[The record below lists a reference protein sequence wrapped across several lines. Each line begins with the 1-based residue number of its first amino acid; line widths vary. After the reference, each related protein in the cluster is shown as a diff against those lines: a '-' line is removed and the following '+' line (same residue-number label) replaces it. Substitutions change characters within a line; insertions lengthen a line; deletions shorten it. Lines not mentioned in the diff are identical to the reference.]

1 MQDSPPRISVARIVK
16 TQGNRGEV
24 AADILT
30 DFPERFQQL
39 SAVALEKEGQAAL
52 ELILENHWFHKQRVI
67 LKFRGIDAITPA
79 ERLVGYEVTIDNSQ
93 LMKLQPGSYYQ
104 HDLVGCRI
112 EDEDGVI
119 RGTVIEVLGAPGNY
133 LLKVGCDTGDFLV
146 PFADCY
152 FPKIDVRNKVL
163 ICDLPE
169 GLEDL

>member
-1 MQDSPPRISVARIVK
+1 MQESQRISVARIVK

-24 AADILT
+24 AAEILT
-30 DFPERFQQL
+30 DFPERFQHL

-52 ELILENHWFHKQRVI
+52 ELNLENHWFHKHRVI

-79 ERLVGYEVTIDNSQ
+79 ERLVGYEVTIDNSE
-93 LMKLQPGSYYQ
+93 LMALQPGAYYQ

-112 EDEDGVI
+112 EDQDGVI
-119 RGTVIEVLGAPGNY
+119 RGKVIEVLGGPGNY
-133 LLKVGCDTGDFLV
+133 LLKVSRETGDFLV
-146 PFADCY
+146 PFAESY
-152 FPKIDVRNKVL
+152 FPKIDVLNKVL

>member
-1 MQDSPPRISVARIVK
+1 LQESPRISVARIVK
-16 TQGNRGEV
+16 TQGNRGEL
-24 AADILT
+24 AAYILT
-30 DFPERFQQL
+30 DFPERFQHL

-79 ERLVGYEVTIDNSQ
+79 ERLVGYDVTIDNSQ
-93 LMKLQPGSYYQ
+93 LMALQLGSYYQ

-112 EDEDGVI
+112 EDEDGVP
-119 RGTVIEVLGAPGNY
+119 RGNVVEVLGSPGNY
-133 LLKVGCDTGDFLV
+133 LLRVRRDTGDFLV
-146 PFADCY
+146 PFAESY

>member
-1 MQDSPPRISVARIVK
+1 LQVSPRISVARIVK

-24 AADILT
+24 AAEILT
-30 DFPERFQQL
+30 DFPERFQRL

-52 ELILENHWFHKQRVI
+52 ELNLENHWFHKHRVI

-79 ERLVGYEVTIDNSQ
+79 ERLVGYEVTIDNSE
-93 LMKLQPGSYYQ
+93 LMALQPGAYYQ

-112 EDEDGVI
+112 EDQDGVI
-119 RGTVIEVLGAPGNY
+119 RGEVIEVLGGPGNY
-133 LLKVGCDTGDFLV
+133 LLKVSRRTGDFLV
-146 PFADCY
+146 PFAESY
-152 FPKIDVRNKVL
+152 FPKIDVLNKVL

>member
-1 MQDSPPRISVARIVK
+1 MQDSPHVSVARIIK

-30 DFPERFQQL
+30 DFPERFQHL
-39 SAVALEKEGQAAL
+39 STVTLEKEGQAPL
-52 ELILENHWFHKQRVI
+52 ELIVESHWFHKQRVI

-79 ERLVGYEVTIDNSQ
+79 ERLVGYEVMIAKSQ
-93 LMKLQPGSYYQ
+93 LMALQPGSYYQ

-112 EDEDGVI
+112 EDESGMA
-119 RGTVIEVLGAPGNY
+119 RGNVVEVLGSPGNY
-133 LLKVGCDTGDFLV
+133 LLRVSRDTGDFLV
-146 PFADCY
+146 PFAQSY

-163 ICDLPE
+163 VCDLPE

>member
-1 MQDSPPRISVARIVK
+1 MQDSPRISVARIVK

-24 AADILT
+24 AAEILT
-30 DFPERFQQL
+30 DFPERFQRL

-52 ELILENHWFHKQRVI
+52 ELNLENHWFHKHRVI

-79 ERLVGYEVTIDNSQ
+79 ERLVGYEVTIDNSE
-93 LMKLQPGSYYQ
+93 LMALQPGAYYQ

-112 EDEDGVI
+112 EDQDGVI
-119 RGTVIEVLGAPGNY
+119 RGEVIEVLGGPGNY
-133 LLKVGCDTGDFLV
+133 LLKVSRVTGDFLV
-146 PFADCY
+146 PFAESY
-152 FPKIDVRNKVL
+152 FPKIDVLNKVL

>member
-1 MQDSPPRISVARIVK
+1 LHSPPRISVARIVK
-16 TQGNRGEV
+16 TQGNRGKW
-24 AADILT
+24 LPT
-30 DFPERFQQL
+30 SSPTSERFQHL
-39 SAVALEKEGQAAL
+39 SAIALRRKGRPL

-67 LKFRGIDAITPA
+67 LKFQGIDAITPA
-79 ERLVGYEVTIDNSQ
+79 ERLVGYEVTIDNSE

-112 EDEDGVI
+112 EDEDGVT

-133 LLKVGCDTGDFLV
+133 LLKVGCDTGEFLV
-146 PFADCY
+146 PFAESY

>member
-1 MQDSPPRISVARIVK
+1 LQDSPRISVARIVK

-24 AADILT
+24 AAEILT
-30 DFPERFQQL
+30 DFTERFQHL

-52 ELILENHWFHKQRVI
+52 ELNLENHWFHKHRVI

-79 ERLVGYEVTIDNSQ
+79 ERLIGYEVTIDNSE
-93 LMKLQPGSYYQ
+93 LMALQAGSYYQ

-112 EDEDGVI
+112 EDQDGVT
-119 RGTVIEVLGAPGNY
+119 RGNVVEVLGAPGNY
-133 LLKVGCDTGDFLV
+133 LLKVRHELGDFLV
-146 PFADCY
+146 PFAETY
-152 FPKIDVRNKVL
+152 FPKIDVQNKVL

>member
-1 MQDSPPRISVARIVK
+1 MQESPRICVARIVK

-30 DFPERFQQL
+30 DFPERFQHL
-39 SAVALEKEGQAAL
+39 STVGLEKEGQAAL
-52 ELILENHWFHKQRVI
+52 ELNLENHWFHKQRVI

-79 ERLVGYEVTIDNSQ
+79 ECLVGYEVTIDNSQ
-93 LMKLQPGSYYQ
+93 LMALKPGSYYQ

-112 EDEDGVI
+112 DDEHGVT
-119 RGTVIEVLGAPGNY
+119 RGNVVEVLGAPGNY
-133 LLKVGCDTGDFLV
+133 LLRVSRDTGDFLV
-146 PFADCY
+146 PFAESY